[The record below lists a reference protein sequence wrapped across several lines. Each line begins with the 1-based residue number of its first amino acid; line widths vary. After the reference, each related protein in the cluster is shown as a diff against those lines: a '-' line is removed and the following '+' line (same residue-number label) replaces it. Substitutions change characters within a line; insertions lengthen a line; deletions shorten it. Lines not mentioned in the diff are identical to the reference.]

1 MDLDPR
7 KATKLEN
14 LTTKNLNL
22 NLNLK
27 HCFFSILILHLV
39 RSFVKSEIFFLFG
52 VGQWLKHTPHDAES
66 IWKTLKIFNLTT
78 TNAIMGNLTTIMHLH
93 TS

>member
-14 LTTKNLNL
+14 LATKNL

-27 HCFFSILILHLV
+27 HCFFFYFDSTCGEKFCKI
-39 RSFVKSEIFFLFG
+39 RDFFLFG
-52 VGQWLKHTPHDAES
+52 GGQWSKHTPHDAES

-78 TNAIMGNLTTIMHLH
+78 TNAIMGKLTTIRHLH

>member
-14 LTTKNLNL
+14 LIIKNLNL

-27 HCFFSILILHLV
+27 HCFFFYFDSTSGEKFCKI
-39 RSFVKSEIFFLFG
+39 RDFFFVWRGAMVKTY
-52 VGQWLKHTPHDAES
+52 TP
-66 IWKTLKIFNLTT
+66 
-78 TNAIMGNLTTIMHLH
+78 
-93 TS
+93 

>member
-14 LTTKNLNL
+14 LIIKNLNL

-27 HCFFSILILHLV
+27 HCFFFYFDSTSGEKFCKI
-39 RSFVKSEIFFLFG
+39 RDFFLFG
-52 VGQWLKHTPHDAES
+52 GGQWLKHTPHDAE
-66 IWKTLKIFNLTT
+66 
-78 TNAIMGNLTTIMHLH
+78 
-93 TS
+93 